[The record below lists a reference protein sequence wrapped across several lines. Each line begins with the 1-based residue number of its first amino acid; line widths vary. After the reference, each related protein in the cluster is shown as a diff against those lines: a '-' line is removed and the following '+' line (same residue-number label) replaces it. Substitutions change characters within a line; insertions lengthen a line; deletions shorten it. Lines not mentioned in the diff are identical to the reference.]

1 MRIDM
6 HHASHTL
13 RRLPTSLLIGA
24 TRLQRGA
31 PDRHA
36 IPSTPDLL
44 QQELGVRRVSAQCVE
59 LALQGNIV
67 RDVWASSIG
76 KFLLV
81 GTGIAVFLR
90 ALDSSISWGYLISA
104 PCLTVTVAFAMYFCF
119 RNFSGRFRGSFVRL
133 HRGTREL
140 YVVSP
145 YDQHFTALDWDALQA
160 FAGYVPLVSTA
171 GYSDRYPLYLIG
183 IDAERTPPQEIC
195 VSCGNMGWR
204 DQGASAKQ
212 LWDYLQLFMDEGAD
226 ALPKPPPVPPRL
238 SRKQTFLRCYRDW
251 AAKFRAD
258 LPTAKDWLR
267 KPWLVLGK
275 LIWLVCM
282 VFPDSL
288 AEIIEYNVPY
298 ARFPNEIDT
307 LCGLANDHDTSSH
320 ITAPPPA

>member
-1 MRIDM
+1 MKC
-6 HHASHTL
+6 SPNTL
-13 RRLPTSLLIGA
+13 QRVPTSLLIGA
-24 TRLQRGA
+24 TRLRRGT

-36 IPSTPDLL
+36 IPSTPDLI
-44 QQELGVRRVSAQCVE
+44 QQELGVRRVSDQCVE

-67 RDVWASSIG
+67 RDVWASFVGKSLLIG
-76 KFLLV
+76 V
-81 GTGIAVFLR
+81 GTAVYAWSISTPPITVDVWGLLFLMPCIAVAASV
-90 ALDSSISWGYLISA
+90 AL
-104 PCLTVTVAFAMYFCF
+104 YFCF

-133 HRGTREL
+133 HRGTRKL

-145 YDQHFTALDWDALQA
+145 YDEHFTALDWDALQA

-183 IDAERTPPQEIC
+183 IDTERTPPQEIC
-195 VSCGNMGWR
+195 ASCGNLGWR
-204 DQGASAKQ
+204 DQGASAQQ
-212 LWDYLQLFMDEGAD
+212 LWDYLQLFMNEGAD

-251 AAKFRAD
+251 ATKFRTD

-288 AEIIEYNVPY
+288 AEVIEYNVPY
-298 ARFPNEIDT
+298 ARFPSEIDK
-307 LCGLANDHDTSSH
+307 LCGMADEE
-320 ITAPPPA
+320 AAEPPRVEA

>member
-1 MRIDM
+1 M
-6 HHASHTL
+6 HQATPSL
-13 RRLPTSLLIGA
+13 QRLPTSLLIGA
-24 TRLQRGA
+24 TRLRRDT

-36 IPSTPDLL
+36 IPSTPDLI
-44 QQELGVRRVSAQCVE
+44 QQELGVRRVSDQCVE

-67 RDVWASSIG
+67 RNVYASFIG
-76 KFLLV
+76 ISLLV
-81 GTGIAVFLR
+81 GIGGVISLWRLDTSTGSPPAWGQLLFGFL
-90 ALDSSISWGYLISA
+90 
-104 PCLTVTVAFAMYFCF
+104 VTVAIAVAMYYCF
-119 RNFSGRFRGSFVRL
+119 RNFAGRFRGSFARL
-133 HRGTREL
+133 HRGTRKL

-145 YDQHFTALDWDALQA
+145 YDEHFTALDWDALQA
-160 FAGYVPLVSTA
+160 FAGYVPLASTA

-183 IDAERTPPQEIC
+183 IDTERTPPQEIC

-204 DQGASAKQ
+204 DQGTSARQ

-251 AAKFRAD
+251 ATKFRTD

-282 VFPDSL
+282 IFPDSL
-288 AEIIEYNVPY
+288 AEVIEYNVPY
-298 ARFPNEIDT
+298 ARFPSEIDK
-307 LCGLANDHDTSSH
+307 LCGLADEE
-320 ITAPPPA
+320 AAEPPRVEA